1 MAAHKK
7 THPFL
12 RIAIFL
18 IAFVSILPCSF
29 ADDSDFWKSGF
40 ADSSSANSSS
50 ANSHTIELAHA
61 GSNPDRDTVD
71 SDALLSESE
80 IEARREAEQQRQ
92 AARDLALIHAVAAR
106 DAMAVRQALTEGAHP
121 DAAVPSPAPDELA
134 EPHVQTPLY
143 YYLKREKNFTALMF
157 ACALG
162 DRTIVDLLLAAG
174 ANPIAKTERNRTL
187 PIQLAAKAG
196 DTYIQ
201 QRLLGIDED
210 HPAHQMS
217 VEVDLP
223 SQTVY
228 VREGGNLIITAPI
241 SSGRDSHP
249 TPTGTFVV
257 TDRWRSWTSTIY
269 NVKMPYFL
277 RLSCSPIGLHAG
289 RLPGYPA
296 SHGCIRLPHKDA
308 KEIFQRV
315 PIGTLVTVR

>member
-1 MAAHKK
+1 MAAGIQ
-7 THPFL
+7 TRLIL

-18 IAFVSILPCSF
+18 IVFAFTFQHLSAETASF
-29 ADDSDFWKSGF
+29 WQSGSAELSSTDS
-40 ADSSSANSSS
+40 ASA
-50 ANSHTIELAHA
+50 IELAHA
-61 GSNPDRDTVD
+61 MPVAPRAEVVSEDEL
-71 SDALLSESE
+71 AL
-80 IEARREAEQQRQ
+80 AAERQ
-92 AARDLALIHAVAAR
+92 AALDLALIHAVAAR
-106 DAMAVRQALTEGAHP
+106 DAMAVRKALTEGADP
-121 DAAVPSPAPDELA
+121 DAAVPSPAPDDLA
-134 EPHVQTPLY
+134 EPHIQTPLY

-157 ACALG
+157 ASALG
-162 DRTIVDLLLAAG
+162 DRTIVDLLLEAG
-174 ANPIAKTERNRTL
+174 ANPTAKTTRNRTL
-187 PIQLAAKAG
+187 PIQLAAKSG

-201 QRLLGIDED
+201 QRLLGIEED

-228 VREGGNLIITAPI
+228 VREGGNVVITAPI
-241 SSGRDSHP
+241 SSGRASHP

-296 SHGCIRLPHKDA
+296 SHGCIRLPRKDA

-315 PIGTLVTVR
+315 PIGTLVTIR